1 MPLWIDP
8 VPALK
13 HRVADEISVLLEG
26 WTQEYA
32 AAFLRTSQPRVSE
45 IRRGKLDRFSL
56 DRLVRYL
63 SRLGRDIEVVTT
75 KRPEF
80 SVHNHRDPRLR
91 TGNEATRRAAEG
103 LRDEAI
109 Q

>member
-1 MPLWIDP
+1 MPFWVDP

-13 HRVADEISVLLEG
+13 QRVAEEISVLLEG

-63 SRLGRDIEVVTT
+63 SRLGRDIKVVTT
-75 KRPEF
+75 KGPEF
-80 SVHNHRDPRLR
+80 SVLNHRNPRLN
-91 TGNEATRRAAEG
+91 GGSAAATSEAEG
-103 LRDEAI
+103 LENDPI